1 MFLIRKIF
9 TQIKRKR
16 FKKTNQFDDTN
27 HFGKKT
33 RINHSSWGKYSGAN
47 TNCFLNRV
55 KVGNYVSIA
64 SHVKI
69 GLGRHRL
76 ENFTTYHSP
85 VLYDSVKDNEINYSD
100 ENYLVVIGHDVW
112 IGENIIINNGCHIGN
127 GAVIAGG
134 SVVCK
139 SVPPFAIV
147 GGNPAKLIKY
157 RFSDE
162 IIEELNKV
170 KWWEQDLE
178 LLRKNKKKL
187 QELVGY
193 DRENFMSNYWKPK
206 KEMVKTDNS

>member
-1 MFLIRKIF
+1 M
-9 TQIKRKR
+9 
-16 FKKTNQFDDTN
+16 
-27 HFGKKT
+27 
-33 RINHSSWGKYSGAN
+33 
-47 TNCFLNRV
+47 
-55 KVGNYVSIA
+55 
-64 SHVKI
+64 
-69 GLGRHRL
+69 
-76 ENFTTYHSP
+76 
-85 VLYDSVKDNEINYSD
+85 
-100 ENYLVVIGHDVW
+100 
-112 IGENIIINNGCHIGN
+112 
-127 GAVIAGG
+127 
-134 SVVCK
+134 CK